1 MKKILFILLLL
12 AVCLS
17 AYSDRPRVV
26 VEVSDSLKNQNKS
39 AFEYTPPTDSTGPRV
54 SIDAGEL
61 IYQMRVDS
69 INKWAE
75 DQIREQ
81 IIRVERHF
89 EDPKVEEETG
99 KIIGGIIMQ
108 QQMALLDLQV
118 ERALSFRD
126 TLLLF
131 GLKTALQEMVLKNP
145 EVQDELN
152 RLISK
157 VEREYVKYSTTH

>member
-1 MKKILFILLLL
+1 MKKILFFVSLL
-12 AVCLS
+12 AVCLI
-17 AYSDRPRVV
+17 AEADRPRVV
-26 VEVSDSLKNQNKS
+26 VEVGDSLKTDSKS

-54 SIDAGEL
+54 TIDAGEL

-75 DQIREQ
+75 EKIREQ
-81 IIRVERHF
+81 IVKVERHF

-99 KIIGGIIMQ
+99 KIIGGIIME

-157 VEREYVKYSTTH
+157 VEREYRKAIQN

>member
-1 MKKILFILLLL
+1 MKKILFALLLL
-12 AVCLS
+12 AVSLS

-75 DQIREQ
+75 EKIREQ
-81 IIRVERHF
+81 IVKVERHF

-99 KIIGGIIMQ
+99 KIIGGIIME

-126 TLLLF
+126 TLLLY

-145 EVQDELN
+145 DVQDELM
-152 RLISK
+152 RLLDK
-157 VEREYVKYSTTH
+157 VEREYKKYTMTR

>member
-1 MKKILFILLLL
+1 MKKILFALLLL
-12 AVCLS
+12 TVSLS

-75 DQIREQ
+75 EKIREQ
-81 IIRVERHF
+81 IVKVERHF

-99 KIIGGIIMQ
+99 KIIGGIIME

-126 TLLLF
+126 TLLLY

-145 EVQDELN
+145 DVQDELM
-152 RLISK
+152 RLLDK
-157 VEREYVKYSTTH
+157 VEREYREATMQE